1 MNNAFFR
8 TDFNYQIGFGHINRC
23 LSLANILKTL
33 YHCHFV
39 FTSTPSNLIKKIK
52 EFEEFNVHNFF
63 SENKNFDE
71 IDFLNK
77 TTKSG
82 DIVIFDSYSIDN
94 NYLLKVLKQGV
105 KTVSI
110 NDLPENCLNTDIIIN
125 YTLGIQKEQFKAPNK
140 KQLLL
145 GPDYLLLRKD
155 FLEYKFKTKKDN
167 NGNIF
172 ICLGA
177 SDNFEI
183 LNKIITYL
191 KTIAPENK
199 LSVLVGNKEMQEKLM
214 SLIDCN
220 LKIYYNLQ
228 PNRVI
233 NQIENSSI
241 AIVSSS
247 TIALECMMVGVNLL
261 TGYYVDNQKYLAQN
275 IHSFGM
281 GINMGNLYDLSFEIF
296 NKSYI
301 TLQKIDFREKQIKY
315 FAKNQKMNYLEIFKQ
330 ISYE

>member
-23 LSLANILKTL
+23 LSLANILKTK
-33 YHCHFV
+33 YICHFV
-39 FTSTPSNLIKKIK
+39 FTNTPLNLIKNFI

-63 SENKNFDE
+63 SETKNDDE
-71 IDFLNK
+71 IAFLNK
-77 TTKSG
+77 TTTIG
-82 DIVIFDSYSIDN
+82 DIVIFDSYFIDN
-94 NYLLKVLKQGV
+94 SYLLKVLKHGV

-110 NDLPENCLNTDIIIN
+110 NDLPEYCLNTDIIIN
-125 YTLGIQKEQFKAPNK
+125 YTLGIQKEQFNVQKNT
-140 KQLLL
+140 QLLL

-155 FLEYKFKTKKDN
+155 FLDYKIKTEKDN
-167 NGNIF
+167 NGKIF
-172 ICLGA
+172 ICMGA

-183 LNKIITYL
+183 LNKIISYL
-191 KTIAPENK
+191 KTVAHKSK

-214 SLIDCN
+214 SLMNCN
-220 LKIYYNLQ
+220 LKVSYNLQ
-228 PNRVI
+228 PKQVI

-281 GINMGNLYDLSFEIF
+281 GINLGNLYDLSLENFK
-296 NKSYI
+296 KSVFLI
-301 TLQKIDFREKQIKY
+301 SIQIL
-315 FAKNQKMNYLEIFKQ
+315 N
-330 ISYE
+330 